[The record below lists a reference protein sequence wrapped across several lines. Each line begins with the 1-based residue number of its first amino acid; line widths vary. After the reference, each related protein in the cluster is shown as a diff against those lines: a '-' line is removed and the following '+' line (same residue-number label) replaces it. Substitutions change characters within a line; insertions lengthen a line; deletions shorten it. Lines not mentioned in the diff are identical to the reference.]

1 VALFRREPLH
11 ERLAREG
18 GLLEPEPTDTRPR
31 WGETGIHGIHRPRE
45 WDAVATTTVSG
56 LEGDQARF
64 TVLPDG
70 SLLVDEDEGRE
81 LSELADAVDLPP
93 PFRAEAVRREED
105 TWVVAAKR
113 IDVVEVPDAPEGD
126 EIVLSVSPGGR
137 ELLVDGRPEFGSVA
151 ALERLGEA
159 LYESYV
165 VHADR
170 LDADLFEVRVSAL

>member
-1 VALFRREPLH
+1 MPLFRRESLH

-45 WDAVATTTVSG
+45 WDAVATTTLSA

-70 SLLVDEDEGRE
+70 TLLVDEDEERE

-93 PFRAEAVRREED
+93 PFRAEAVRRDGE
-105 TWVVAAKR
+105 TWAVAAKR
-113 IDVVEVPDAPEGD
+113 IEVAEVADAPEGD
-126 EIVLSVSPGGR
+126 EIVLSASEGSR
-137 ELLVDGRPEFGSVA
+137 ELLVDGQPGFGSVP

-159 LYESYV
+159 RYDSYV
-165 VHADR
+165 VRAER
-170 LDADLFEVRVSAL
+170 LDGDLFEVRISPL

>member
-1 VALFRREPLH
+1 VPLFRRESLH

-45 WDAVATTTVSG
+45 WDAVSTANVSG

-70 SLLVDEDEGRE
+70 SLLVDEDEQRD

-93 PFRAEAVRREED
+93 PFRAEAVRRDED
-105 TWVVAAKR
+105 TWAVAAKR
-113 IDVVEVPDAPEGD
+113 IEVAEVPDAPEGD
-126 EIVLSVSPGGR
+126 ELVLSVSQAGR
-137 ELLVDGRPEFGSVA
+137 ELLVDGQPAFGSVP
-151 ALERLGEA
+151 ALERISEA
-159 LYESYV
+159 RYDSYV
-165 VHADR
+165 VRAER
-170 LDADLFEVRVSAL
+170 LDGDLFEVRISPL